1 MPDIR
6 KALYERGYILI
17 LKDGGITGYIK
28 ANDTDLHKRTK
39 ALYREE
45 EINLTLKMLEADKSK
60 IPSPNRQNMIKMLIS
75 SWDAITTYFSQVFK
89 KLFVTNKLD
98 GSEDYLVLDKLF
110 SIIGSEMKDFRDTLI
125 KSNVPNVLQ
134 GVVKQLI
141 PSKGIKRNFEEGSE
155 FLEYMDNLDDD
166 EDQSN
171 SSDKSDEKIYE
182 SDDDESEFAD
192 QEMNECTNEEIA
204 QGSQKYPKKYKNQIS
219 C

>member
-1 MPDIR
+1 M
-6 KALYERGYILI
+6 E
-17 LKDGGITGYIK
+17 
-28 ANDTDLHKRTK
+28 
-39 ALYREE
+39 
-45 EINLTLKMLEADKSK
+45 
-60 IPSPNRQNMIKMLIS
+60 
-75 SWDAITTYFSQVFK
+75 
-89 KLFVTNKLD
+89 
-98 GSEDYLVLDKLF
+98 
-110 SIIGSEMKDFRDTLI
+110 DFRDPLI
-125 KSNVPNVLQ
+125 KSDVHNNLQ

-141 PSKGIKRNFEEGSE
+141 RPKGIKRNFEEGSE

-219 C
+219 CWHKFRSPYQ